1 MKPIIEAKNLD
12 FVYNK
17 GKDNEY
23 HALINISLDI
33 YPEEF
38 VIVFGPSGCGKSTLL
53 NVFAGL
59 EMPDSGNIFVFDKDL
74 TKMSKK
80 DFALYHRS
88 EVGMIYQQYNLITSL
103 SVLDNVALP
112 QMFVNVGRRRRN
124 RWSRTLLER
133 FDILQQAKKVPTELS
148 GGQQQRI
155 GIARAIVNNPKI
167 VLADEPVGNLDSVS
181 AENVLDILRELN
193 EVEKKTVVMVT
204 HNPENL
210 YFGDRIIYMKDGII
224 TKEVVNKDKRK
235 GKKKMVT
242 EVKTPMTE
250 ISDLMRAYHG
260 LSPEQINILILPYKA
275 KVFAHHFI
283 TSKNMEETKIFEE
296 VIQRRLLGTI
306 SQDELYGILN
316 RSALEGGVG
325 FDKRTAEKIL
335 RRVNRVIRMAYF
347 VYQEGRQRKDD
358 DGGHVKISND
368 EKSKKVADYLLKTC
382 YNEFYEHLEDS
393 QRELLEKAV
402 GDRLDSSMQ
411 KSEFFRFLD
420 KPLKEDGIGLNYKT
434 AKAITEELEL
444 ILILGFGIVKMNVE
458 KDEKDGEK
466 VDMQKVE
473 ELAKQ
478 ASGAIAGDISEQ
490 ELSVEGAPAQ
500 EENLGN
506 KEEQEHDNIQK
517 ENNEE
522 QFSSQ
527 ETITE
532 EQKIEDVLEQNKSS
546 DLKDDQEDIEVHKE
560 EHKQTLS
567 LQDAMI
573 GEQEREDKMKED

>member
-1 MKPIIEAKNLD
+1 MEPIIEAKNLD

-23 HALINISLDI
+23 HALINITLDI

-59 EMPDSGNIFVFDKDL
+59 EMPDSGNIFVFNKDL
-74 TKMSKK
+74 TKMNKK
-80 DFALYHRS
+80 DFAVYHRS

-112 QMFVNVGRRRRN
+112 QMFVNVRKGRRN
-124 RWSRTLLER
+124 RWSKKLLER
-133 FDILQQAKKVPTELS
+133 FGILQQAKKIPTELS

-193 EVEKKTVVMVT
+193 EVEKKTIIMVT

-224 TKEVVNKDKRK
+224 TKEVVNRDKN
-235 GKKKMVT
+235 KKKKKTTT
-242 EVKTPMTE
+242 EVKSATTE
-250 ISDLMRAYHG
+250 ITDLMRAYHG

-306 SQDELYGILN
+306 SQDELFDILN

-358 DGGHVKISND
+358 SGEHEKISKE
-368 EKSKKVADYLLKTC
+368 EKAEKVTDYLLKTC
-382 YNEFYEHLEDS
+382 YNEFYDHLSDR
-393 QRELLEKAV
+393 QRELLKNAV
-402 GDRLDSSMQ
+402 SDRLESNMQ

-420 KPLKEDGIGLNYKT
+420 KPLKKDGIGLNYKT

-444 ILILGFGIVKMNVE
+444 ILILGFGIVKINESDKAENSEE
-458 KDEKDGEK
+458 KEEVAEEAARAISEGISTENPMERKSENKNILENKTEEKEK
-466 VDMQKVE
+466 TEEIVE
-473 ELAKQ
+473 E
-478 ASGAIAGDISEQ
+478 
-490 ELSVEGAPAQ
+490 
-500 EENLGN
+500 
-506 KEEQEHDNIQK
+506 KEEIKKAEIK
-517 ENNEE
+517 
-522 QFSSQ
+522 
-527 ETITE
+527 
-532 EQKIEDVLEQNKSS
+532 KSF
-546 DLKDDQEDIEVHKE
+546 
-560 EHKQTLS
+560 S
-567 LQDAMI
+567 LQDAMLE
-573 GEQEREDKMKED
+573 EQEREERMKEK

>member
-1 MKPIIEAKNLD
+1 MEPIIEAKNLD

-23 HALINISLDI
+23 HALINITLDI

-59 EMPDSGNIFVFDKDL
+59 EMPDSGNIFVFNKDL
-74 TKMSKK
+74 TKMNKK
-80 DFALYHRS
+80 DFAVYHRS

-112 QMFVNVGRRRRN
+112 QMFVNVRKGRRN
-124 RWSRTLLER
+124 RWSKKLLER
-133 FDILQQAKKVPTELS
+133 FGILQQAKKIPTELS

-193 EVEKKTVVMVT
+193 EVEKKTIIMVT

-224 TKEVVNKDKRK
+224 TKEVVNRDKN
-235 GKKKMVT
+235 KKKKKTTT
-242 EVKTPMTE
+242 EVKSATTE
-250 ISDLMRAYHG
+250 ITDLMRAYHG

-306 SQDELYGILN
+306 SQDELFDILN

-325 FDKRTAEKIL
+325 FDRRTAEKIL

-347 VYQEGRQRKDD
+347 VYQESRQRKDD
-358 DGGHVKISND
+358 SGEHEKISKE
-368 EKSKKVADYLLKTC
+368 EKARKVTDYLLKTC
-382 YNEFYEHLEDS
+382 YNEFYDHLSDH
-393 QRELLEKAV
+393 QRELLKNAV
-402 GDRLDSSMQ
+402 SDRLESNMQ

-420 KPLKEDGIGLNYKT
+420 KPLKKDGIGLNYKT

-444 ILILGFGIVKMNVE
+444 ILILGFGIVKINESDKAENSEE
-458 KDEKDGEK
+458 KEEVAEEAARAISEGISTENPMERKSENKNILENKTEEKEK
-466 VDMQKVE
+466 TEEIVE
-473 ELAKQ
+473 E
-478 ASGAIAGDISEQ
+478 
-490 ELSVEGAPAQ
+490 
-500 EENLGN
+500 
-506 KEEQEHDNIQK
+506 KEEIKKAEIK
-517 ENNEE
+517 
-522 QFSSQ
+522 
-527 ETITE
+527 
-532 EQKIEDVLEQNKSS
+532 KSF
-546 DLKDDQEDIEVHKE
+546 
-560 EHKQTLS
+560 S
-567 LQDAMI
+567 LQDAMLE
-573 GEQEREDKMKED
+573 EQEREERMKEK

>member
-1 MKPIIEAKNLD
+1 MEPIIEAKNLD

-59 EMPDSGNIFVFDKDL
+59 EMPDSGNIFVFNKDL
-74 TKMSKK
+74 TKMNKK
-80 DFALYHRS
+80 DFAVYHRS

-112 QMFVNVGRRRRN
+112 QMFVNVRKGRRN
-124 RWSRTLLER
+124 RWSKKLLER
-133 FDILQQAKKVPTELS
+133 FGILQQAKKIPTELS

-193 EVEKKTVVMVT
+193 EVEKKTIIMVT

-224 TKEVVNKDKRK
+224 TKEVVNRDKN
-235 GKKKMVT
+235 KKKKKTTT
-242 EVKTPMTE
+242 EVKSATTE
-250 ISDLMRAYHG
+250 ITDLMRAYHG

-306 SQDELYGILN
+306 SQDELFDILN

-335 RRVNRVIRMAYF
+335 RRVNRVIRIAYF
-347 VYQEGRQRKDD
+347 VYQEGRQRKNDS
-358 DGGHVKISND
+358 GEHEKISKE
-368 EKSKKVADYLLKTC
+368 EKAGKVTDYLLKTC
-382 YNEFYEHLEDS
+382 YNEFYDHLSDH
-393 QRELLEKAV
+393 QRELLKNAV
-402 GDRLDSSMQ
+402 SDRLESNMQ

-420 KPLKEDGIGLNYKT
+420 KPLKKDGIGLNYKT

-444 ILILGFGIVKMNVE
+444 ILILGFGIVKINESDKAENLEE
-458 KDEKDGEK
+458 K
-466 VDMQKVE
+466 E
-473 ELAKQ
+473 EVAKET
-478 ASGAIAGDISEQ
+478 ARAISEGISM
-490 ELSVEGAPAQ
+490 ENPMERKLENKNVLENKA
-500 EENLGN
+500 EEKEKTEEIAEE
-506 KEEQEHDNIQK
+506 KEEIK
-517 ENNEE
+517 KA
-522 QFSSQ
+522 
-527 ETITE
+527 
-532 EQKIEDVLEQNKSS
+532 KIKKSF
-546 DLKDDQEDIEVHKE
+546 
-560 EHKQTLS
+560 S
-567 LQDAMI
+567 LQDAMLE
-573 GEQEREDKMKED
+573 EQEREERMKEK